1 MKCTQCG
8 AELAPGARYCDECW
22 AVVTPQPAEV
32 PPSGAGMATEG
43 RTRRSGRLV
52 VEIGPDEGREFRL
65 RGTMRIGRSDDSEI
79 TLSDAQASRHHAA
92 ISPEPGGFAIQ
103 DLNSSNGT
111 FVNGKRLEEPRLL
124 NDGDR
129 LRVANTV
136 MVFRWG
142 LAPQAPTPATPAVT
156 PADAEYDM
164 PTREVVWHTPPAGVQ
179 ETPSPQA
186 AEPRKGMPLGRILLG
201 AGLVLVLL
209 AVAAA
214 AAVFLLGNSDEESP
228 SSGAEKPPAA
238 ITQVVTSAPTWVV
251 TKIVTSEPVAMVTST
266 PTETVAPTVT
276 PTVTP
281 TETPAPTSTPT
292 VTPTATQVP
301 TSTPT
306 PTPPDPGFG
315 AITFARDKTDANE
328 PIDPT
333 DTFPAGTLRVYALF
347 DYEGMS
353 TDLEWGR
360 TWYRN
365 GEEYVVKTETWSG
378 DDSGTWSL
386 WLFRT
391 SGDPLDPAT
400 YELHLFIEGRQVQ
413 SATFVITE

>member
-1 MKCTQCG
+1 M
-8 AELAPGARYCDECW
+8 
-22 AVVTPQPAEV
+22 
-32 PPSGAGMATEG
+32 S
-43 RTRRSGRLV
+43 SGRIWLV
-52 VEIGPDEGREFRL
+52 
-65 RGTMRIGRSDDSEI
+65 
-79 TLSDAQASRHHAA
+79 
-92 ISPEPGGFAIQ
+92 
-103 DLNSSNGT
+103 
-111 FVNGKRLEEPRLL
+111 
-124 NDGDR
+124 
-129 LRVANTV
+129 
-136 MVFRWG
+136 
-142 LAPQAPTPATPAVT
+142 
-156 PADAEYDM
+156 
-164 PTREVVWHTPPAGVQ
+164 
-179 ETPSPQA
+179 
-186 AEPRKGMPLGRILLG
+186 
-201 AGLVLVLL
+201 AGLVVVFL

-214 AAVFLLGNSDEESP
+214 AVVFLSGNSAGESL

-251 TKIVTSEPVAMVTST
+251 TKIVTSEPVAMATST

-292 VTPTATQVP
+292 VAPTATQVP

-333 DTFPAGTLRVYALF
+333 STFPGGTLRVYALF

-360 TWYRN
+360 TWYRD

-378 DDSGTWSL
+378 NEEGTWSL

-391 SGDPLDPAT
+391 SGDPLIPAT
-400 YELHLFIEGRQVQ
+400 YELRLYLQGKQVQ
-413 SATFVITE
+413 TATFVITE